1 MARCRDAPCAGNQ
14 GRYCATTADYSR
26 VAITP
31 GNARGIWR
39 VSRSNRLDLA
49 RREAAQFIGHLSEAT
64 YIHLVSWPVQSYC
77 SSIRTLNGCGAIASR
92 GALLRLRTV
101 SGERSAARMIC
112 SMLEQAIIAD
122 PTALA
127 HGDIEGA
134 GLEVLRLLEQ
144 RPDMSQRELS
154 NALGLSLGKTHYV
167 LHALVD
173 KGLLKVR
180 NFRRSGNK
188 LAYAYV
194 LTPTGLSEKL
204 RLTKAFLKR
213 KEAEFEA
220 LRRSIAAL
228 RSELTEGSN

>member
-1 MARCRDAPCAGNQ
+1 MFERANFPD
-14 GRYCATTADYSR
+14 
-26 VAITP
+26 
-31 GNARGIWR
+31 
-39 VSRSNRLDLA
+39 
-49 RREAAQFIGHLSEAT
+49 
-64 YIHLVSWPVQSYC
+64 PV
-77 SSIRTLNGCGAIASR
+77 
-92 GALLRLRTV
+92 
-101 SGERSAARMIC
+101 
-112 SMLEQAIIAD
+112 
-122 PTALA
+122 ALA
-127 HGDIEGA
+127 HGDLDGA

-194 LTPTGLSEKL
+194 LTPTGLREKL
-204 RLTKAFLKR
+204 RLTKSFLIR

-228 RSELTEGSN
+228 RSELKEGSN

>member
-1 MARCRDAPCAGNQ
+1 
-14 GRYCATTADYSR
+14 
-26 VAITP
+26 
-31 GNARGIWR
+31 
-39 VSRSNRLDLA
+39 
-49 RREAAQFIGHLSEAT
+49 
-64 YIHLVSWPVQSYC
+64 
-77 SSIRTLNGCGAIASR
+77 
-92 GALLRLRTV
+92 
-101 SGERSAARMIC
+101 
-112 SMLEQAIIAD
+112 MLEQANIAD

-127 HGDIEGA
+127 HGDLEGA
-134 GLEVLRLLEQ
+134 GLEVLRLLGQ

-194 LTPTGLSEKL
+194 LTPTGLREKL
-204 RLTKAFLKR
+204 RLTRAFLIR